1 MKNVSQ
7 DTVSQM
13 IRQKDTGCLDAM
25 LEMNL
30 QNWSNYEFVKKALG
44 RCLKMISPED
54 EESYE
59 KIFELACLTGNKKV
73 AGILLKKKKGVKKYP
88 LLASAPDSLFHL
100 AAKMKT
106 ADMTGEEELAC
117 LLQAAGH
124 HKAKERLLQM
134 QKWGFSFQV
143 KDLSG
148 KNLTDLLEERIRL
161 NAYEKNKSGSLK
173 KQQDKN
179 IAKFI
184 SGLLDDPDRYEEKK
198 EISKK
203 SIWGGALLGVLILGI
218 SFMIGYDYYQDYK
231 SEKEA
236 AATQE
241 SLDTEDTE
249 TEDTYLT
256 DTSLEVAD
264 GDTVNID
271 YVGTVDGVEFDGGN
285 TQGEGTQLTIGSG
298 SYIDDFEEQLIGHH
312 VGDTVTVK
320 VTFPEDYG
328 KEDLNGK
335 DAEFE
340 VTINGIYE

>member
-7 DTVSQM
+7 DTVLQM
-13 IRQKDTGCLDAM
+13 IRQKDMGCLDAM

-30 QNWSNYEFVKKALG
+30 QNWSNYEFVKKTLG
-44 RCLKMISPED
+44 RCLKMITADD
-54 EESYE
+54 EENYE

-73 AGILLKKKKGVKKYP
+73 AGTLLKKKKGVKKHP
-88 LLASAPDSLFHL
+88 LLASAPDPLFHL
-100 AAKMKT
+100 VARMRT

-134 QKWGFSFQV
+134 QKWGFSFEV

-179 IAKFI
+179 ITKYI
-184 SGLLDDPDRYEEKK
+184 YGLIADPQKYEKKK

-203 SIWGGALLGVLILGI
+203 SLCGGILLGVLILGI
-218 SFMIGYDYYQDYK
+218 SFMIGYDYYKDYK

-241 SLDTEDTE
+241 SQNTDDTVEE
-249 TEDTYLT
+249 ENYLT

-285 TQGEGTQLTIGSG
+285 TQGAGTQLTIGSG

-312 VGDTVTVK
+312 VGETVK
-320 VTFPEDYG
+320 VQVTFPEDYG

-335 DAEFE
+335 DAVFE